1 MPLPGNPDLDRALNE
16 FMEIN
21 WNLSME
27 EEQRV
32 FEGKVM
38 ANVIA
43 DKLNDISPEE
53 RRRWIVMILAKL
65 AQASHLGLQM
75 GVQVQRMKILGVN

>member
-1 MPLPGNPDLDRALNE
+1 MPLPESPDLERAINE

-21 WNLSME
+21 WNLSMD

-32 FEGKVM
+32 FEGRM
-38 ANVIA
+38 LANVIA
-43 DKLNDISPEE
+43 DKLNNISPEE